1 MRYQMTQPAAGP
13 LPRLRFRCGRATGAI
28 LLFLALLAGS
38 GCRPGSDRSDYFP
51 LDAGWSWRYRV
62 TSEIKNL
69 GKEHA
74 ETLVANRGTIAV
86 DDRKV
91 VPRMYQDGHRYY
103 YAAQDDGVLLV
114 ADRAVGEEARPAQ
127 PDQFVLKYPL
137 DPGTS
142 WSVESQ
148 TYLLR
153 RQIFSPTA
161 VIMVPIRAPISMTYT
176 IEGKDD
182 VVRVPAGTFRNC
194 LRIHGTA
201 TAMRDLGER
210 IGEAEVNVDV
220 IEWFAPGVGFI
231 KMVRKEETRPES
243 HAGGSMTIELQ
254 SLNKRSWFN

>member
-1 MRYQMTQPAAGP
+1 M
-13 LPRLRFRCGRATGAI
+13 RFRWGRATGAI
-28 LLFLALLAGS
+28 LLSLVLFAGN
-38 GCRPGSDRSDYFP
+38 GCRLGNDRSDYFP

-62 TSEIKNL
+62 TSEIKNI
-69 GKEHA
+69 GKEHT
-74 ETLVANRGTIAV
+74 EMLVANRGTITV
-86 DDRKV
+86 DDQKV

-103 YAAQDDGVLLV
+103 YAAQDEGVLLV
-114 ADRAVGEEARPAQ
+114 ADRAVGEEVKPAQ

-142 WSVESQ
+142 WSVESR

-161 VIMVPIRAPISMTYT
+161 VIMVPIRAPMPITYT

-210 IGEAEVNVDV
+210 IGEAEVKVDV
-220 IEWFAPGVGFI
+220 TEWFAPGVGFI
-231 KMVRKEETRPES
+231 KMVRKEDTHPES
-243 HAGGSMTIELQ
+243 PAAGSMTIELQ